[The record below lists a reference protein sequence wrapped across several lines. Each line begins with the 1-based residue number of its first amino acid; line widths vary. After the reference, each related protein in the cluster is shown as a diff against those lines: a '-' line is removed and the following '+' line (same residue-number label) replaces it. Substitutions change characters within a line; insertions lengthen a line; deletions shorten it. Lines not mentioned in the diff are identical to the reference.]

1 MTDIDCDST
10 VLPGVLWGSTLSPEQ
25 SQSTSMNILN
35 SIFHGDAP
43 ATTWFPAQHFTNVR
57 DSALLHVA
65 ALLLPDVRSRRL
77 FSATAPYNIN
87 EILGSL
93 RSLYPSRKFPGDVKT
108 HDVDGA
114 IFDERADAESLLRRM
129 GKEDGWTGL
138 DETIQECC
146 DAWIARAKQMPEM
159 KMKIIRE

>member
-1 MTDIDCDST
+1 
-10 VLPGVLWGSTLSPEQ
+10 
-25 SQSTSMNILN
+25 MNVLN

-43 ATTWFPAQHFTNVR
+43 ATTWLPAQHFTNVR

-77 FSATAPYNIN
+77 FAATAPYNVN
-87 EILGSL
+87 DVLSSL
-93 RSLYPSRKFPGDVKT
+93 RSIYPSRTFLGDVKT
-108 HDVDGA
+108 HGVDGA
-114 IFDERADAESLLRRM
+114 IFDEQADAENLLRRM

-138 DETIQECC
+138 NDTFQECC
-146 DAWIARAKQMPEM
+146 DAWISRAKQMPEM